1 MVTLFSSAQAYFDH
15 LGTQQADIQRVE
27 QTVREVL
34 DAVRQR
40 GDAALIEYTERFDK
54 VRLEALRVPPEE
66 MDQAVAYL
74 DPALKD
80 VWIQAIENIET
91 FHRRQREDSQLEFF
105 PDGTVLGWK
114 VTPIDRVGVYIPGG
128 TAVYPSS
135 LLMNAIPAQ
144 IAGVPRIVVV
154 SPPGKDGRPHKDIL
168 AAAALLGL
176 EEVYAVGG
184 AQAIGALAYGTES
197 IPHVFKITGP
207 GNQWV
212 AEAKRQV
219 SGEVGIDSIAGPS
232 EILILCDQPTQVEF
246 LVRDLLSQA
255 EHDTEARAL
264 LITTLPDQARAVQ
277 QRLEALIPT
286 LPRREIIEASFTR
299 GSGILVVPT
308 LQEGIDLVNE
318 IAPEHLEVITA
329 DPFATLNHIR
339 NAGAIF
345 LGEHTPE
352 PVGDYFAGPNH
363 TIPTGGRAKFS
374 SPLGVQD
381 FIKRSSVLRYSPQRL
396 ARESDAIRRFA
407 SREQLDAHAEAVRV
421 RGTAPQAGSQPAQAT
436 PVPGKGSR

>member
-1 MVTLFSSAQAYFDH
+1 MVTLFPSAQAYFDH
-15 LGTQQADIQRVE
+15 LGQHQADAQRVE
-27 QTVREVL
+27 QTVRDIL

-40 GDAALIEYTERFDK
+40 GDAALLDFSERFDK
-54 VRLEALRVPPEE
+54 VRPAALRVPQSEL
-66 MDQAVAYL
+66 DQAVAYM
-74 DPALKD
+74 DPAMKD
-80 VWIQAIENIET
+80 VWIQAIENIEI

-154 SPPGKDGRPHKDIL
+154 SPPGQDGLPHRDIL

-176 EEVYAVGG
+176 EEIYAVGG

-197 IPHVFKITGP
+197 VPHVFKITGP

-232 EILILCDQPTQVEF
+232 EILILCDQPTQIEF

-255 EHDTEARAL
+255 EHDPEARAL
-264 LITTLPDQARAVQ
+264 LITTLPEQARAVQ
-277 QRLEALIPT
+277 QRLIALIPT
-286 LPRREIIEASFTR
+286 LPRREIIEASFQR
-299 GSGILVVPT
+299 GSGILVVAN
-308 LQEGIDLVNE
+308 LQEGIDLVND

-329 DPFATLNHIR
+329 DPFATLNLIR

-381 FIKRSSVLRYSPQRL
+381 FIKRSSVLRYSPERL

-407 SREQLDAHAEAVRV
+407 SREQLEAHAEAVRA
-421 RGTAPQAGSQPAQAT
+421 RGEAKKVIPPT
-436 PVPGKGSR
+436 PLPGR